1 MQAEPQQIQIRFAAP
16 ADREDVARLAELDS
30 AGRVD
35 GDALVAVVDGE
46 VRAAL
51 ALEPRRVIA
60 DPFKPSAELASLLVL
75 RASQIGGEGSRHA
88 HRPLRELAHAMP
100 IVGRFA

>member
-1 MQAEPQQIQIRFAAP
+1 MHAEPQQIQIRFAAP

-51 ALEPRRVIA
+51 ALDPRRVIA

-75 RASQIGGEGSRHA
+75 RASQLGDDAAPAG
-88 HRPLRELAHAMP
+88 HRPLRALAHAVP
-100 IVGRFA
+100 FVGRFA